1 MLSRFILQDTAHLN
15 VISDFMTLF
24 TSLIHVPDLSLR
36 DSFVQVIPK
45 VLKKKK
51 FGFVIFNLNANFSSS
66 KTMSFSNDLFT

>member
-45 VLKKKK
+45 VLKKKSL
-51 FGFVIFNLNANFSSS
+51 VL
-66 KTMSFSNDLFT
+66 